1 MRQAFSHFLFCAVET
16 RHLRRQSFAAPVIL
30 CHGAFANRSHLLCLL
45 HARRSSRAGRFCP
58 SSREAAPRPGKG
70 RSPAQ
75 TARVVLQGHLRP
87 GSRPAVPCGE
97 PTEAEHLPSCR
108 REKPGRLRGRHARCA
123 RVHACGEPC
132 RRRRRLPRRC
142 IPAFDPLMPEIVYRS
157 VGWCGSIRIRH
168 ETFMLCMKQR
178 GLVSVRRAARDSE
191 QLKFKIS

>member
-1 MRQAFSHFLFCAVET
+1 MRQVFSHFLFCAVET

-45 HARRSSRAGRFCP
+45 YARRSSLAGQCQRFCP

-97 PTEAEHLPSCR
+97 PTEAERLTSCR
-108 REKPGRLRGRHARCA
+108 REKPGRLRGSTRAVRAR
-123 RVHACGEPC
+123 AC
-132 RRRRRLPRRC
+132 
-142 IPAFDPLMPEIVYRS
+142 
-157 VGWCGSIRIRH
+157 
-168 ETFMLCMKQR
+168 
-178 GLVSVRRAARDSE
+178 VRRALPPPPPPPSPLRPSFRSSDA
-191 QLKFKIS
+191 